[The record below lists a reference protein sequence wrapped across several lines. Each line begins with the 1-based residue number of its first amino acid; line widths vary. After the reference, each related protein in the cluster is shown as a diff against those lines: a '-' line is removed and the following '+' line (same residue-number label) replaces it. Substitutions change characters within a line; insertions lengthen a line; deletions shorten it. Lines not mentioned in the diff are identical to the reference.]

1 MSKRYSIAGVSVHK
15 GRWCVRYANSAGRAR
30 TLERDGDLHVELF
43 DFEEALAKE
52 DLVDRM
58 LDADF
63 VFEGGE
69 QAKAAV
75 VAEARSLGF
84 ML

>member
-1 MSKRYSIAGVSVHK
+1 MTKRYSIAGVSQHK

-30 TLERDGDLHVELF
+30 SLERDGDLHVELF

-63 VFEGGE
+63 VFEHPD
-69 QAKAAV
+69 AKAAV
-75 VAEARSLGF
+75 IAEARSLGF